1 MSKTFNPHYSIS
13 LSDLILIEDF
23 SKAYGYNDTE
33 TMNKILYANGMEVT
47 QGYSI
52 ENKQHR
58 NLQGRVVT
66 CPRFEGVERVDREW
80 IQSGAASMEAYV
92 ASSDPEVQRDM
103 KNMSRQSKSIPK
115 NTTEVNE
122 EIDD

>member
-33 TMNKILYANGMEVT
+33 TMNKILYLNGMEVS

-52 ENKQHR
+52 ESKQHR
-58 NLQGRVVT
+58 NLQGKVVT
-66 CPRFEGVERVDREW
+66 CPRFEGVERIDREW

-103 KNMSRQSKSIPK
+103 KNMSRQSKSIIK
-115 NTTEVNE
+115 NTTETNE